1 MFCTRWK
8 RSGRI
13 KLRGTQRVVEEGDEG
28 QQEPT
33 VGCFP
38 EISLRVELA
47 RFGRSLVKESL
58 TSRESNGILQN
69 LKKPRLEQQ
78 PKLRLLDYHELRL
91 SPRFSTGL

>member
-1 MFCTRWK
+1 VEKEWK
-8 RSGRI
+8 NQVEGY
-13 KLRGTQRVVEEGDEG
+13 QRVVEEGDEG

-38 EISLRVELA
+38 EISLRVA

-58 TSRESNGILQN
+58 TSRDSNGILQN

-91 SPRFSTGL
+91 SQRFSTGL